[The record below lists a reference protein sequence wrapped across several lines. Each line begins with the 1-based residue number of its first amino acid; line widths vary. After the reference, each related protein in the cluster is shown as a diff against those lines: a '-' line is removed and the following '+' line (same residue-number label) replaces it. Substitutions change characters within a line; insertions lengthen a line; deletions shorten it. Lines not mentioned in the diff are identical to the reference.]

1 MTTEAHAADDYRIDY
16 DNLDVVDLVA
26 QIRERSRRIS
36 GVSAALPEVIE
47 ERARAR
53 VRAAMD
59 LDDRRPYDLQRSLQ
73 LEGSWNV
80 TPQDLIESKRHG
92 AGSLVIAARRAVRPL
107 VKIFANLEL
116 PLYKQFKINLGV
128 AEALNELLCRVA
140 ELEARLEDMSRRFEA
155 LERNRDAVDG
165 GGD

>member
-1 MTTEAHAADDYRIDY
+1 MTTETHAAEDYRIDY

-26 QIRERSRRIS
+26 QIRERARRVS

-59 LDDRRPYDLQRSLQ
+59 LDDQRPYELQRSLQ

-80 TPQDLIESKRHG
+80 TPQDLVESKRHG
-92 AGSLVIAARRAVRPL
+92 AGSLVTTARRAVRPM
-107 VKIFANLEL
+107 VKLFANLEL

-128 AEALNELLCRVA
+128 AEALNELLCRVT
-140 ELEARLEDMSRRFEA
+140 ELEARLEDMSRRLEA
-155 LERNRDAVDG
+155 MESDRDTVDG
-165 GGD
+165 GND